1 MTRRKHVLSAEE
13 QREFAAL
20 RAQHDPDPADVW
32 HFWWRAAL
40 ARGLDPGSLVTAAPD
55 FTGLPVGH
63 GQHWCWPSPLAC
75 RQRPEEVA

>member
-20 RAQHDPDPADVW
+20 RADPADAW

-55 FTGLPVGH
+55 FTGLPAGH
-63 GQHWCWPSPLAC
+63 GRHWCWPSPLQC
-75 RQRPEEVA
+75 KQRPEEVA